1 MRAVPE
7 ERRGRAMTLLT
18 AGLMTIQGVGM
29 ALAGVV
35 AGFAGVPATAAGD
48 GALGAVCCV
57 LLALEAR
64 RTERR
69 DGADHHVTGR

>member
-1 MRAVPE
+1 
-7 ERRGRAMTLLT
+7 MTLLI

-35 AGFAGVPATAAGD
+35 AEFAGVAGA

-64 RTERR
+64 RPERR